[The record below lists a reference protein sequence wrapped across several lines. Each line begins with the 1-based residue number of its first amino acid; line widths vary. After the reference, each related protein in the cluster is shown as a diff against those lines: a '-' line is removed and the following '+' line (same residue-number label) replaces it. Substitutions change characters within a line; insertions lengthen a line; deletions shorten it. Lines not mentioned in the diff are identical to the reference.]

1 MSKNQK
7 SQQKAQ
13 QKADELF
20 AEALVCSKMATKNK
34 RANFEGIKSKF
45 WRTVAKLEKIHREN
59 HDPRYDKAHKDFEK
73 AYKGWEKLH
82 SAFKHYKGHFL

>member
-45 WRTVAKLEKIHREN
+45 WRTVAKLEKINREN
-59 HDPRYDKAHKDFEK
+59 QMALSTDQKR
-73 AYKGWEKLH
+73 KLDQ
-82 SAFKHYKGHFL
+82 AKMKF

>member
-7 SQQKAQ
+7 TQQKAQ
-13 QKADELF
+13 QKAAELF

-59 HDPRYDKAHKDFEK
+59 QMALSTDQKR
-73 AYKGWEKLH
+73 KLDQ
-82 SAFKHYKGHFL
+82 AKMKF

>member
-1 MSKNQK
+1 MSKNQKSQQK

-45 WRTVAKLEKIHREN
+45 WRTVAKLEKINREN
-59 HDPRYDKAHKDFEK
+59 QMALSTDQKR
-73 AYKGWEKLH
+73 KLDQ
-82 SAFKHYKGHFL
+82 AKMKF